1 VTFAENT
8 GNISPTVSI
17 VLVPPSQLDEVWTRA
32 SKLIELSQRRTS
44 SYEGMEDIYDALA
57 AKQRQLW
64 IVMVE
69 DKLKAAAVTAIEQHP
84 RKRILRILH
93 IGGRDMHMWQM
104 DGLEALKF
112 AAKHSK
118 CDAIQ
123 GDARL
128 GWVRKIPENTFKE
141 VSRVYE
147 MEI

>member
-1 VTFAENT
+1 MQNK
-8 GNISPTVSI
+8 GNITPTVSI
-17 VLVPPSQLDEVWTRA
+17 VLVPINQLDEAWQQA
-32 SKLIELSQRRTS
+32 APLIRLSQKRTS

-57 AKQRQLW
+57 AKKQQLW
-64 IVMVE
+64 LVRVE

-93 IGGRDMHMWQM
+93 IGGRDMRMWQM

-112 AAKHSK
+112 AAKHSE

-128 GWVRKIPENTFKE
+128 GWVRKIPHNTFKE